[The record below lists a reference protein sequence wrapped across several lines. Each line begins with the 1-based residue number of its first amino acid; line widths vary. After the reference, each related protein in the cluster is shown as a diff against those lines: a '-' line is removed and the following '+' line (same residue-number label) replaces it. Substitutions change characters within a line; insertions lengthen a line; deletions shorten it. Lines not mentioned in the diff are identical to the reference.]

1 MAFIVHH
8 PCYTAGRCVVVAAA
22 ICTLLFLTA
31 CSEPP
36 QKEIDRAQGAI
47 DAARA
52 AGAEQYATEP
62 FTAATTA
69 MQQTH
74 EAVQQRDYRLALSRA
89 IDANER
95 ALEAAR
101 QAADGKARA
110 QTDADAAITRAAIAA
125 RQLDERLKVAEA
137 APRPRP
143 RPGDGPKRAR
153 PMRERALQEARAA
166 MAVSNYSGDCADV
179 EGLPEKIA
187 AEIRTLNEAI
197 DARSGRGARRRR

>member
-1 MAFIVHH
+1 M
-8 PCYTAGRCVVVAAA
+8 RRRVAVA
-22 ICTLLFLTA
+22 ICTLLVLTA

-52 AGAEQYATEP
+52 AGAEQYAPEP
-62 FTAATTA
+62 FGAATTA

-110 QTDADAAITRAAIAA
+110 QSDADAAITRTAIAV
-125 RQLDERLKVAEA
+125 RQLEERLKVAETMRLPA
-137 APRPRP
+137 RDVDAPR
-143 RPGDGPKRAR
+143 KSRANA
-153 PMRERALQEARAA
+153 ERALQEARAA
-166 MAVSNYSGDCADV
+166 VAVSDYAGV
-179 EGLPEKIA
+179 RRRIEGLPEKIA
-187 AEIRTLNEAI
+187 GEIHTLNEAI

>member
-1 MAFIVHH
+1 MRRA
-8 PCYTAGRCVVVAAA
+8 VVA
-22 ICTLLFLTA
+22 ICAVLLATA

-47 DAARA
+47 EAARA

-74 EAVQQRDYRLALSRA
+74 EAVEQRDYRLALSRA

-101 QAADGKARA
+101 QAANGKARA
-110 QTDADAAITRAAIAA
+110 RSEAEATLAGLYRATRE
-125 RQLDERLKVAEA
+125 LSERLKVAESSRLTA
-137 APRPRP
+137 REIEPAR
-143 RPGDGPKRAR
+143 RAR
-153 PMRERALQEARAA
+153 TDADRAVQEARTALTNGDYLGASTA
-166 MAVSNYSGDCADV
+166 MKPVSDR
-179 EGLPEKIA
+179 IA
-187 AEIRTLNEAI
+187 AETRTLNDAI
-197 DARSGRGARRRR
+197 DAKAGRGARRRR